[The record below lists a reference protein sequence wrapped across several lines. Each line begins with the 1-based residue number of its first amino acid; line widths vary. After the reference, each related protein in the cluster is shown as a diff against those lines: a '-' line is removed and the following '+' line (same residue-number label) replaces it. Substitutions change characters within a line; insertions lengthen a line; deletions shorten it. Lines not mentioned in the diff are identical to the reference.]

1 MVNEILKTQPHF
13 INGKKIDCKIAI
25 PKNKL
30 NNTNENIINKKSK
43 KEKEKKTKILVDD
56 KKENEINSSNIQT
69 QCSIKQTK
77 NKNVNKISLI
87 KSQSIINSD
96 VSLYFLS

>member
-1 MVNEILKTQPHF
+1 MKR
-13 INGKKIDCKIAI
+13 
-25 PKNKL
+25 KN
-30 NNTNENIINKKSK
+30 
-43 KEKEKKTKILVDD
+43 KKTKILVDD